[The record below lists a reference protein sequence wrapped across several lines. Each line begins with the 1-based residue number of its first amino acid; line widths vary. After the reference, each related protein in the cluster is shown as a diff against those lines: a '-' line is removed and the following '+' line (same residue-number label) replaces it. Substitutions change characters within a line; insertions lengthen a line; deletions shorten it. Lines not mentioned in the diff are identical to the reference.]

1 MSLAEAFRRVARAL
15 DAAHIEYV
23 VVGSTASAAWGV
35 VRSTR
40 DVDVVLVLPPG
51 GAAAALAG
59 LIADDLYVPVA
70 EAAAALERGG
80 SFNVLHP
87 DSGGRVDV
95 FVCLPDDE
103 FERRRLARRVPMEVL
118 GMPSFV
124 ATAEDVVLSKLRWR
138 KDTKSEVQWRDCV
151 EIAAAQPLDRAYM
164 REWAATLQVADDL
177 GLLLAQVD
185 EALG

>member
-1 MSLAEAFRRVARAL
+1 MSLAEAFRRVVQAL
-15 DAAHIEYV
+15 DAAHVDYV

-51 GAAAALAG
+51 GAAAVLHE

-70 EAAAALERGG
+70 EAAGALERGG

-87 DSGGRVDV
+87 DSGGKVDV

-103 FERRRLARRVPMEVL
+103 FERRRLARRVPLEVL
-118 GMPSFV
+118 GMPTFV

-138 KDTKSEVQWRDCV
+138 KDTRSEVQWRDCV
-151 EIAAAQPLDRAYM
+151 EIAASQPLDRGYL
-164 REWAATLQVADDL
+164 REWAQKLGVADDL
-177 GLLLAQVD
+177 ELLFARVD
-185 EALG
+185 EAVG

>member
-1 MSLAEAFRRVARAL
+1 MSLAVAFGRVVQAL
-15 DAAHIEYV
+15 EAAHVEYV

-40 DVDVVLVLPPG
+40 DVDLVLVLPPD
-51 GAAAALAG
+51 GAAVLAG

-87 DSGGRVDV
+87 DSGGKVDV
-95 FVCLPDDE
+95 FVCLPDDD
-103 FERRRLARRVPMEVL
+103 FERRRLARRVPLQVL
-118 GMPSFV
+118 GVPSFV
-124 ATAEDVVLSKLRWR
+124 ATAEDVVISKLRWR
-138 KDTKSEVQWRDCV
+138 KDTRSEVQWRDCV
-151 EIAAAQPLDRAYM
+151 EIAASQPLDRGYL
-164 REWAATLQVADDL
+164 REWASRLGVAADL
-177 GLLLAQVD
+177 DLLLAQVD